1 MSVYSPE
8 TDAGAAEAALDETEA
23 ALETAAEAPLA
34 AHGGLLREAAKR
46 RLPLGIFDFVEG
58 GSYDEVTLRANIRDL
73 AEVRLRQRV
82 MVDAS
87 RRNRRTDFLGQPAS
101 MPVALGPAGF
111 AGLLHPYGE
120 VLAAKGAES
129 FGVPFCLSTFSI
141 CSIEDVAKATSS
153 PFMYQLYMFK
163 DRGVNAS
170 LLARARKAGCSTLVL
185 TMDAHL
191 QGRRNRD
198 LDNGLTVPLKVR
210 PKLAYHMSKR
220 PGWLWRWFTSPR
232 RTLGTL
238 KEYAPGS
245 GDLANVS
252 DWVARN
258 YKGAFDVADLEWVR
272 ENWPGQLVLKGVLDA
287 EDARLARNIG
297 ADGILVSNHG
307 GRQLDSALSTA
318 KAFPAIRDAVGED
331 LALYFDGGIRT
342 GLDVLKALGL
352 GAQGCFIGRAY
363 LYGLA
368 AYGERGVRTALQ
380 LLAEELDV
388 GMALTGTRDV
398 NALPEGLVY
407 D

>member
-8 TDAGAAEAALDETEA
+8 TDAGTAETASQATQA
-23 ALETAAEAPLA
+23 ALEAAAEAPLA
-34 AHGGLLREAAKR
+34 PHAGLLRSAARR
-46 RLPLGIFDFVEG
+46 RLPQGIFDFVEG
-58 GSYDEVTLRANIRDL
+58 GSYDEVTLRANLDDL
-73 AEVRLRQRV
+73 ADVKLRQRV

-87 RRNRRTDFLGQPAS
+87 RRNQRTDFLGQAAA

-111 AGLLHPYGE
+111 AGLLQPFGE
-120 VLAAKGAES
+120 VLAAKAAKS

-141 CSIEDVAKATSS
+141 CSIEDIAAATAE
-153 PFMYQLYMFK
+153 PFMFQLYMFK
-163 DRGVNAS
+163 DRQVNAS
-170 LLARARKAGCSTLVL
+170 LLERARKAGCTTLVL
-185 TMDAHL
+185 TMDAHI

-198 LDNGLTVPLKVR
+198 LDNGITVPLKVR
-210 PKLAYHMSKR
+210 PKIAFHMSKR

-238 KEYAPGS
+238 AEYASGS
-245 GDLANVS
+245 DDLANVS

-272 ENWPGQLVLKGVLDA
+272 ENWPGQLIFKGVLDVD
-287 EDARLARNIG
+287 DAKLAREIG
-297 ADGILVSNHG
+297 ADAILVSNHG
-307 GRQLDSALSTA
+307 GRQLDSAPSTA
-318 KAFPAIRDAVGED
+318 KAFPAIRDAVGGD
-331 LALYFDGGIRT
+331 MVLYFDGGIRT

-352 GAQGCFIGRAY
+352 GAQGCFVGRAY

-380 LLAEELDV
+380 LLADELDV

-398 NALPEGLVY
+398 NALPDGLVY
-407 D
+407 R